1 MAKPSTIRCGLSSRD
16 AAGPTRTRH
25 SCKTLSHS
33 ICSEDLAFFWL
44 CSEDHF
50 PGYRTP
56 GRDYVRISKTRTLLT
71 CRGGLVETLYNTL
84 RALFKRCSFQALG
97 DSKMARC
104 PRSLSFPGFLARG
117 RWPAVGWPVGRV
129 GGRAV
134 AVAVGGSVVGGSGGR
149 VSRVG
154 KIGSLIVFGGFVN
167 L

>member
-1 MAKPSTIRCGLSSRD
+1 MRSGVLD
-16 AAGPTRTRH
+16 FVGN
-25 SCKTLSHS
+25 
-33 ICSEDLAFFWL
+33 
-44 CSEDHF
+44 
-50 PGYRTP
+50 RTP
-56 GRDYVRISKTRTLLT
+56 GRDYITDSSKEQASQLLT
-71 CRGGLVETLYNTL
+71 SGGGLGEALYNTL

-149 VSRVG
+149 ASRVG

>member
-1 MAKPSTIRCGLSSRD
+1 
-16 AAGPTRTRH
+16 
-25 SCKTLSHS
+25 
-33 ICSEDLAFFWL
+33 
-44 CSEDHF
+44 
-50 PGYRTP
+50 
-56 GRDYVRISKTRTLLT
+56 
-71 CRGGLVETLYNTL
+71 
-84 RALFKRCSFQALG
+84 
-97 DSKMARC
+97 MARC
-104 PRSLSFPGFLARG
+104 PRPLSFPGLLARG